1 MINFEENEKYGIRK
15 SMVFYFYD
23 SINAE
28 KVGIVEEI
36 VKSYIEQFQV
46 EFNKKRVNDEYEYR
60 NIRGGWQKIFHKVY
74 DNVDFDN
81 SHIVEFLEGDEEH
94 SLRHRMYLLLWE
106 GGLRPSI
113 LIFQC
118 NQSAQWKHVYQF
130 MEYVNELLE
139 VHFASAGYDIIY
151 NPWTGIA
158 PYAVKRLK
166 SSRILNSD
174 ITEWNSAYT
183 SKVKSGI
190 CCPNII
196 QILNPDFCRKLDLNR
211 IDASAVTNTKMAGKN
226 LMIDILDRIDGE
238 FAEPEQQILEQR
250 MDSLYQMLKPIVIK
264 YERTVYLKPDAW
276 EQRMHRFEHIE
287 ENTNE

>member
-1 MINFEENEKYGIRK
+1 MINFAEDEKYGIRK
-15 SMVFYFYD
+15 SIVFYFYD
-23 SINAE
+23 SINVE

-36 VKSYIEQFQV
+36 VKTYIEQFQV

-81 SHIVEFLEGDEEH
+81 NSHIVEFLEGDAEH
-94 SLRHRMYLLLWE
+94 LLRHRMYLLLWQ
-106 GGLRPSI
+106 GRHSSI

-118 NQSAQWKHVYQF
+118 DQLAQWKKVYQY
-130 MEYVNELLE
+130 MEYVNKLLR
-139 VHFASAGYDIIY
+139 VQFASAGYDIVY

-158 PYAVKRLK
+158 PYAVKRLR

-174 ITEWNSAYT
+174 ITEWNSAFT
-183 SKVKSGI
+183 SRVKSGI

-196 QILNPDFCRKLDLNR
+196 QILSPDFCSKLDLNR
-211 IDASAVTNTKMAGKN
+211 IAASEITNTSMAGKN
-226 LMIDILDRIDGE
+226 LMIDILDRVNGE
-238 FAEPEQQILEQR
+238 FMEPEQSVLEQR
-250 MDSLYQMLKPIVIK
+250 MDDLYQLLKPIVVE

-276 EQRMHRFEHIE
+276 EQRMHRFEHI
-287 ENTNE
+287 